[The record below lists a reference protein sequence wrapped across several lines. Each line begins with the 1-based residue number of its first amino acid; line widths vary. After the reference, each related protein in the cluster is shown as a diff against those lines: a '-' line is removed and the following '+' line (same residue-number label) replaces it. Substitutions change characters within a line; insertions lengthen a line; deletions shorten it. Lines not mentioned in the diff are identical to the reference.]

1 MLRISFFSEVTTEK
15 TSDSDLFPVLHN
27 QLNVDELENKL
38 PKRNPILTNWTDH
51 NLEKFLEAG
60 EESCKTIQSKLN
72 SSGTLFGVIEKFTQ
86 AVCGFL
92 NLNFKLYISG
102 LVKQPV

>member
-27 QLNVDELENKL
+27 QLNAELENK
-38 PKRNPILTNWTDH
+38 PSKRNPILTNWTDH
-51 NLEKFLEAG
+51 NLQKFLETG
-60 EESCKTIQSKLN
+60 EESCKTIQSKIS